1 MQYFHVKTDVLMER
15 DLAAGVVHLLDK
27 EGSRNV
33 LVFADEHVAQ
43 HPAVAKML
51 SAAGEPGRKIEL
63 RSIPSGEPTTGLVN
77 ELAGSTGAVGWTCS
91 SRSAGAAFSTSQR
104 RSPP

>member
-33 LVFADEHVAQ
+33 LV
-43 HPAVAKML
+43 L
-51 SAAGEPGRKIEL
+51 SLIH
-63 RSIPSGEPTTGLVN
+63 I
-77 ELAGSTGAVGWTCS
+77 
-91 SRSAGAAFSTSQR
+91 
-104 RSPP
+104 

>member
-63 RSIPSGEPTTGLVN
+63 RSIPSGRRPAWSTN
-77 ELAGSTGAVGWTCS
+77 WPGSTGAVGWTCS